1 MHASRSAMAGQSVLD
16 HGASPVQ
23 RVPCGMISAA
33 TGISGSL
40 RGILWM
46 VLSSAFYALIYIV
59 VRSLSESFAVNQIVF
74 FRAVLGALFMLPW
87 VATVGLGG
95 LHTGK
100 MPLYLWRMFF
110 SYIGAAA
117 WMYGIAGMPLAD
129 ANALMFTMP
138 LFTIVLAAIWL
149 AERPG
154 PHRLVATVIG
164 FAGALIILR
173 PGVIEVSTPALATLF
188 AAAAFSAALIGTKKL
203 TATENPNAMVFY
215 LYALMIPVSAIPAI
229 LEWTDPGLD
238 DIPLLLALGMCTVG
252 AQQCQTRAFKA
263 AQASL
268 VVIVNYVQ
276 LPLIALLAWLA
287 FGQTTDVWTWV
298 GGAVICAS
306 TYYVS
311 YREGVRSRLKRSL
324 QKTETER

>member
-1 MHASRSAMAGQSVLD
+1 MERMPTRL
-16 HGASPVQ
+16 
-23 RVPCGMISAA
+23 
-33 TGISGSL
+33 SGPM

-46 VLSSAFYALIYIV
+46 TLSSGFYALIYIV
-59 VRSLSESFAVNQIVF
+59 VRSLSETFAVNQIVF
-74 FRAVLGALFMLPW
+74 FRAVLGSAFMLPW
-87 VATVGLGG
+87 LAAVGFSALK
-95 LHTGK
+95 TAK

-117 WMYGIAGMPLAD
+117 WMYGIAGMPLAE

-138 LFTIVLAAIWL
+138 LFTIVFAAIWL
-149 AERPG
+149 SERPG
-154 PHRLVATVIG
+154 PHRMVATAVG

-173 PGVIEVSTPALATLF
+173 PGLIDVSTPALATLF
-188 AAAAFSAALIGTKKL
+188 AAAAFSGALIGTKKL

-215 LYALMIPVSAIPAI
+215 LYTLMIPLAAIPAF
-229 LEWTDPGLD
+229 LDWTGPGWKD
-238 DIPLLLALGMCTVG
+238 VPLLLALGISTIG
-252 AQQCQTRAFKA
+252 AQQCQTRAFRA

-276 LPLIALLAWLA
+276 LPLIAVLAWIF
-287 FGQTTDVWTWV
+287 FGQSTDIWTWV

-311 YREGVRSRLKRSL
+311 YRESVARRTVGTSVATGRA
-324 QKTETER
+324 TNE